1 MIELVNGMGFQ
12 PEDDELK
19 EQIIQ
24 GMKSLH
30 MRGLMTGVGGNASA
44 RRTDSEE
51 LWITPSGLYKPEL
64 KTSDLVKIDLEGRI
78 LEGILK
84 PSMEW
89 YFHTAIYKK
98 RADINAVLHTHSPYT
113 TGLAISGVKLKPITL
128 EAATMLADVP
138 ILPFRYPGT
147 EELGAQVGEAIQG
160 KRAVILQNH
169 GVIAVGFDLFE
180 ALSTIEILEEVSIMT
195 FIASQFGPPKE
206 IPSDQIELIKRLY
219 RI

>member
-1 MIELVNGMGFQ
+1 MSVGS
-12 PEDDELK
+12 EDEELK
-19 EQIIQ
+19 RQVIQ

-30 MRGLMTGVGGNASA
+30 ERGLMTGVGGNASV
-44 RRTDSEE
+44 RLMGFEE

-64 KTSDLVKIDLEGRI
+64 KPSDLVKIDLEGKI
-78 LEGILK
+78 LEGVFK

-98 RADINAVLHTHSPYT
+98 RADINAVLHTHSPFT
-113 TGLAISGVKLKPITL
+113 TGLALSNVKLRPITL

-138 ILPFRYPGT
+138 ILPFKYPGT
-147 EELGAQVGEAIQG
+147 EELGGQVGEAILG

-169 GVIAVGFDLFE
+169 GVIAVGFDLIE

-195 FIASQFGPPKE
+195 FVASQFGSPQE
-206 IPSDQIELIKRLY
+206 IPPDQIELIKKLY

>member
-1 MIELVNGMGFQ
+1 MSVG
-12 PEDDELK
+12 PEDEELK
-19 EQIIQ
+19 RQIIHS
-24 GMKSLH
+24 MKSLH
-30 MRGLMTGVGGNASA
+30 ERGLMTGVGGNASV
-44 RRTDSEE
+44 RLMGSEE

-64 KTSDLVKIDLEGRI
+64 KSSDLVKIDLEGKV

-89 YFHTAIYKK
+89 YFHISIYKK

-113 TGLAISGVKLKPITL
+113 TGLALSNVKLRPITL

-147 EELGAQVGEAIQG
+147 EELGAQVGEAILG

-169 GVIAVGFDLFE
+169 GVIAVGFDLVE

-195 FIASQFGPPKE
+195 FVASQFGSPKE
-206 IPSDQIELIKRLY
+206 IPPDQIELIKKLY
-219 RI
+219 GI

>member
-1 MIELVNGMGFQ
+1 MSFGS
-12 PEDDELK
+12 EDDELK
-19 EQIIQ
+19 NQIIQ
-24 GMKSLH
+24 SMKSLH
-30 MRGLMTGVGGNASA
+30 ERGLMTGVGGNASV
-44 RRTDSEE
+44 RLMGLEE

-64 KTSDLVKIDLEGRI
+64 KPSDLVKIDLEGKI
-78 LEGILK
+78 LAGVFK

-113 TGLAISGVKLKPITL
+113 TGLALSNVKLRPITL

-147 EELGAQVGEAIQG
+147 EELGEQVGEAILG

-169 GVIAVGFDLFE
+169 GVIAAGFDLIE

-195 FIASQFGPPKE
+195 FVANHSGSAQE
-206 IPSDQIELIKRLY
+206 IPPYQIELIKKLY